1 MADQQTEPRVS
12 VDLPV
17 RIWGMSAEGRPFSQS
32 ARAQSIS
39 VDGALLAGVEIQLKV
54 GDVIGVQCGDKKT
67 RCSVTWVMNAGASDK
82 NQIGV
87 KLVAAECPWQSY
99 LPNDGT
105 QVTFSSSNRRRY
117 HRHKIAL
124 PLEVRDER
132 SNAPLRIN
140 ASDVSANGCY
150 IESMQPLPLGTS
162 LRVDFWLDSD
172 HVKVTA
178 MVRTYDPGVGNGIE
192 FTGMPVATKQRM
204 QTYLDSID
212 PQMRVAA
219 PNGK

>member
-1 MADQQTEPRVS
+1 MADQQTDSRPR

-32 ARAQSIS
+32 ACAQNIS
-39 VDGALLAGVEIQLKV
+39 PDGALLAGVEIQLKV
-54 GDVIGVQCGDKKT
+54 GDVIGLQCGDKKT
-67 RCSVTWVMNAGASDK
+67 RCSVTWVMNAGAVEK

-87 KLVAAECPWQSY
+87 KLVAAECPWQNY
-99 LPNDGT
+99 LPQDGT
-105 QVTFSSSNRRRY
+105 QLTFSTSNRRRY

-162 LRVDFWLDSD
+162 LRVEFWLDSE
-172 HVKVTA
+172 HIKVTA
-178 MVRTYDPGVGNGIE
+178 MVRTCDPGVGNGIE
-192 FTGMPVATKQRM
+192 FTGMPVPTKQRM
-204 QTYLDSID
+204 QAYLDVID

-219 PNGK
+219 PNSK